1 MEALDLYNKSLTY
14 LRSGVASLRTTLGDS
29 LTTMALNELKGK
41 MERCVCSVGGVCVW
55 CVWV

>member
-41 MERCVCSVGGVCVW
+41 MERCVCGVGGVCVW
-55 CVWV
+55 V